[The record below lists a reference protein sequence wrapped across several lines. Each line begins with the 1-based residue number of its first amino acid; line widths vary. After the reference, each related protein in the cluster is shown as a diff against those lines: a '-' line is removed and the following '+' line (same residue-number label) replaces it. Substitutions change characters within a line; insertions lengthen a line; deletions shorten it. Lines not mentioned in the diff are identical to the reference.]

1 MLLTCSHI
9 SKSFNEV
16 PIIKDASFHLE
27 DNTKLAIVGI
37 NGAGKSTLLK
47 MIMGELEPDTGNVTL
62 AKGKTMGYLA
72 QQHAI
77 DNSSTII
84 DELMNVRKDILE
96 MERTIRELELQ
107 MKHASGN
114 DLDELYRK
122 YTNLTHQF
130 ELENGYAYKSE
141 VTGILKGL
149 GFLEDDFNR
158 EINQLSGG
166 QKTRVA
172 LAKLLLRKPD
182 LILLDE
188 PTNHLDIHSIQFL
201 ENFLMNYKGGVILVS
216 HDRYFLDRIVNQ
228 VIEIENSEV
237 IHFTGNYSEFAKK
250 KEQLRISQWN
260 AYVNQQKMLKH
271 QEEVIEKLKSFN
283 REKSIKRA
291 ESREKMLSKIDVL
304 QKPATID
311 DKMKIQL
318 TPHTLSGKDVL
329 TIRELSKSYDNLLLF
344 QNANI
349 DIKRGEH
356 VALIGDNGTGKT
368 TLFKIINELTKAD
381 SGEITLGSQVVIG
394 YYDQEQQVLDDDNTL
409 FEEISDA
416 YPNLNNTE
424 IRNTLAAFLFTNDD
438 AFKLVKD
445 LSGGEQGRLCLAKLM
460 LSECNFLVLDEPTNH
475 LDIVSKEILEN
486 AIRSYEGT
494 IFYISH
500 DRYFVNQ
507 TATRILELE
516 NGVFHQYLGN
526 YDYYLEKKAEKE
538 DAGNLIKDTTPQ
550 KQSSNALDWKAS
562 KEQQAAQRKKEN
574 ELKKVEEEI
583 NQLENKI
590 SDLDDEMALPENACN
605 SAKLAELSKEQ
616 SLLQEKLEKLYEK
629 WEQLA

>member
-96 MERTIRELELQ
+96 MEKTIRELELQ

-237 IHFTGNYSEFAKK
+237 IHFSGNYSEFAKK

-260 AYVNQQKMLKH
+260 AYVNQQKMIKH

-445 LSGGEQGRLCLAKLM
+445 LSGGEKGRLCLAKLM

-538 DAGNLIKDTTPQ
+538 DVGNLIKDTTPQ

-590 SDLDDEMALPENACN
+590 SELDDEMALPENACN

>member
-47 MIMGELEPDTGNVTL
+47 IIMGELEPDSGNVTL

-77 DNSSTII
+77 DNSATIL

-96 MERTIRELELQ
+96 MEKAIRELELQ
-107 MKHASGN
+107 MKHASEN
-114 DLDELYRK
+114 HLDELYRK

-141 VTGILKGL
+141 VVGILKGL

-201 ENFLMNYKGGVILVS
+201 ETFLMNYKGGVILVS

-237 IHFTGNYSEFAKK
+237 IHFSGNYSEFAKK
-250 KEQLRISQWN
+250 KEQLRISKWN
-260 AYVNQQKMLKH
+260 AYVNQQKMIKH
-271 QEEVIEKLKSFN
+271 QEEVIEKLRSFN

-318 TPHTLSGKDVL
+318 SPHTLSGKDVL

-445 LSGGEQGRLCLAKLM
+445 LSGGEKGRLCLAKLM

-526 YDYYLEKKAEKE
+526 YDYYLEKKSEKE
-538 DAGNLIKDTTPQ
+538 NVASVIKDTSPQ

-562 KEQQAAQRKKEN
+562 KEQQAALRKKEN

>member
-237 IHFTGNYSEFAKK
+237 IHFSGNYSEFAKK

-260 AYVNQQKMLKH
+260 AYVNQQKMIKH

-445 LSGGEQGRLCLAKLM
+445 LSGGEKGRLCLAKLM

-516 NGVFHQYLGN
+516 NGVFHPYLGN

-538 DAGNLIKDTTPQ
+538 DVGNLIKDTTPQ

-605 SAKLAELSKEQ
+605 STKLAELSKEQ

>member
-47 MIMGELEPDTGNVTL
+47 IIMGELEPDSGNVTL

-77 DNSSTII
+77 DNSATIL

-96 MERTIRELELQ
+96 MEKAIRELELQ
-107 MKHASGN
+107 MKHTSEN
-114 DLDELYRK
+114 YLDELYRK

-141 VTGILKGL
+141 VVGILKGL

-201 ENFLMNYKGGVILVS
+201 ETFLMNYKGGVILVS

-237 IHFTGNYSEFAKK
+237 IHFSGNYSEFAKK
-250 KEQLRISQWN
+250 KEQLRISKWN
-260 AYVNQQKMLKH
+260 AYVNQQKMIKH
-271 QEEVIEKLKSFN
+271 QEEVIEKLRSFN

-318 TPHTLSGKDVL
+318 SPHTLSGKDVL

-445 LSGGEQGRLCLAKLM
+445 LSGGEKGRLCLAKLM

-526 YDYYLEKKAEKE
+526 YDYYLEKKSEKE
-538 DAGNLIKDTTPQ
+538 NVASVIKDTSPQ

-562 KEQQAAQRKKEN
+562 KEQQAALRKKEN

>member
-445 LSGGEQGRLCLAKLM
+445 LSGGEKGRLCLAKLM

>member
-47 MIMGELEPDTGNVTL
+47 IIMGELEPDSGNVTL

-77 DNSSTII
+77 DNSATIL

-96 MERTIRELELQ
+96 MEKAIRELELQ
-107 MKHASGN
+107 MKHASEN
-114 DLDELYRK
+114 HLEELYRK

-201 ENFLMNYKGGVILVS
+201 ETFLMNYKGGVILVS

-237 IHFTGNYSEFAKK
+237 IHFSGNYSEFAKK
-250 KEQLRISQWN
+250 KEQLRISKWN
-260 AYVNQQKMLKH
+260 AYVNQQKMIKH
-271 QEEVIEKLKSFN
+271 QEEVIEKLRSFN

-318 TPHTLSGKDVL
+318 SPHTLSGKDVL

-445 LSGGEQGRLCLAKLM
+445 LSGGEKGRLCLAKLM

-494 IFYISH
+494 IFCISH

-526 YDYYLEKKAEKE
+526 YDYYLEKKSEKE
-538 DAGNLIKDTTPQ
+538 NVASVIKDTSPQ

-562 KEQQAAQRKKEN
+562 KEHQAALRKKEN